1 MARAGTADFCKEKRR
16 LVPALPKNRPKK
28 DHHHRLPLLSSAQGV
43 LELRHFSCSN
53 LARVKMGKIAS
64 LHPKPADLAGSKAVK
79 CSTKI
84 SVKGQDEYVSPAS
97 PGTEWV
103 VANFLV
109 ELSRTIAGN
118 LLNSN
123 LRARSTSLAHFNLG
137 QPCLK
142 DHAIRAQILHKMEG
156 SQVAVMAS
164 NVCLGFACGSA
175 SNQKLTLA

>member
-1 MARAGTADFCKEKRR
+1 MR
-16 LVPALPKNRPKK
+16 LTT
-28 DHHHRLPLLSSAQGV
+28 S
-43 LELRHFSCSN
+43 
-53 LARVKMGKIAS
+53 
-64 LHPKPADLAGSKAVK
+64 KPADLAGSKAVK
-79 CSTKI
+79 WSTKI

-97 PGTEWV
+97 PSNAEWV

-142 DHAIRAQILHKMEG
+142 DHAIRAQILHKM
-156 SQVAVMAS
+156 SV
-164 NVCLGFACGSA
+164 NVCLAFASGPA

>member
-1 MARAGTADFCKEKRR
+1 
-16 LVPALPKNRPKK
+16 
-28 DHHHRLPLLSSAQGV
+28 
-43 LELRHFSCSN
+43 
-53 LARVKMGKIAS
+53 MGKLRLTTS
-64 LHPKPADLAGSKAVK
+64 KPADLAGSKAVK

-97 PGTEWV
+97 PATEWV

-137 QPCLK
+137 QPCLR
-142 DHAIRAQILHKMEG
+142 DHAILRWRFP
-156 SQVAVMAS
+156 
-164 NVCLGFACGSA
+164 NVCLRFAPGPA

>member
-1 MARAGTADFCKEKRR
+1 MR
-16 LVPALPKNRPKK
+16 LTTSKL
-28 DHHHRLPLLSSAQGV
+28 
-43 LELRHFSCSN
+43 
-53 LARVKMGKIAS
+53 
-64 LHPKPADLAGSKAVK
+64 ADLAGSKAVK
-79 CSTKI
+79 WSTKI

-97 PGTEWV
+97 PWHAEWV

-137 QPCLK
+137 QACLK

-164 NVCLGFACGSA
+164 NVCLGFACGPA

>member
-1 MARAGTADFCKEKRR
+1 
-16 LVPALPKNRPKK
+16 
-28 DHHHRLPLLSSAQGV
+28 
-43 LELRHFSCSN
+43 
-53 LARVKMGKIAS
+53 MGKIAS
-64 LHPKPADLAGSKAVK
+64 LTTSKLADLAGSKAVK

-84 SVKGQDEYVSPAS
+84 SVKGHDEYVRPAS
-97 PGTEWV
+97 SRLCVRV
-103 VANFLV
+103 VSNFLV

-137 QPCLK
+137 QACLK

-156 SQVAVMAS
+156 SQVALMAS
-164 NVCLGFACGSA
+164 NVCLGFASGPA

>member
-1 MARAGTADFCKEKRR
+1 
-16 LVPALPKNRPKK
+16 
-28 DHHHRLPLLSSAQGV
+28 
-43 LELRHFSCSN
+43 
-53 LARVKMGKIAS
+53 MGKIAS

-79 CSTKI
+79 WSTKI

-97 PGTEWV
+97 PWHAEWV

-137 QPCLK
+137 QACLR
-142 DHAIRAQILHKMEG
+142 DHAIRAQIPNKMDCALH
-156 SQVAVMAS
+156 SLVMVS
-164 NVCLGFACGSA
+164 NVCLGFA
-175 SNQKLTLA
+175 

>member
-16 LVPALPKNRPKK
+16 LVPALPKNRPTS
-28 DHHHRLPLLSSAQGV
+28 HRHQHRLGQRYHRLGSRPLK
-43 LELRHFSCSN
+43 LRHFSSSSENGENCFTTS
-53 LARVKMGKIAS
+53 
-64 LHPKPADLAGSKAVK
+64 KPSHLAGSKAVK
-79 CSTKI
+79 CSTTI

-137 QPCLK
+137 QACLK

-156 SQVAVMAS
+156 SQVALMAS
-164 NVCLGFACGSA
+164 NVCLGFASGPA

>member
-1 MARAGTADFCKEKRR
+1 MR
-16 LVPALPKNRPKK
+16 
-28 DHHHRLPLLSSAQGV
+28 
-43 LELRHFSCSN
+43 
-53 LARVKMGKIAS
+53 KIAS
-64 LHPKPADLAGSKAVK
+64 LTTSKLADLAGSKAVK

-123 LRARSTSLAHFNLG
+123 LRARSASLAHFNLG
-137 QPCLK
+137 QACLN
-142 DHAIRAQILHKMEG
+142 DHAIQPPPQDG
-156 SQVAVMAS
+156 GFSVMAS
-164 NVCLGFACGSA
+164 NVCLGFASGRA